1 MAWRMLTAAVV
12 LLLEPQTLP
21 GIMKLL
27 GAIPRLLGKAWGSSC
42 FWCVEIQ
49 HSVFMSE
56 VHGCLCPLTKGH
68 SHPSR

>member
-27 GAIPRLLGKAWGSSC
+27 GAVPWQGLGELMLLVCGDTAQC
-42 FWCVEIQ
+42 FHE
-49 HSVFMSE
+49 
-56 VHGCLCPLTKGH
+56 
-68 SHPSR
+68 